1 MTENERLLKR
11 ARAQLN
17 HLVDEALR
25 NDAEGNETLERK
37 HGLSK
42 IKRAGRE
49 ALQSEAVQA
58 QSRKVDGLVL
68 MAEKEQAKRG

>member
-11 ARAQLN
+11 ERAQLN